1 MGEERQPGLP
11 GIGDEPF
18 LAVTEASPARARR
31 TLRDLIETEGDPR
44 AVDEALIPEDGPRR
58 LALGFPSAAQ
68 LARFVAGYRS
78 QLLADLDLG
87 PLEVVAGGTKPSRRY
102 YHLGRSVTPDVV
114 LRTTDDR
121 HVVVSVSA
129 GLAAS
134 THMPL
139 VDELAVLGGI
149 LGPVIGVLVTP
160 AALDEPTAAAI
171 WAHVAELR
179 QHHDVHW
186 IRYGISLD
194 LAVD

>member
-1 MGEERQPGLP
+1 MGEKRQPGLP

-18 LAVTEASPARARR
+18 LAVTEEAPARARR
-31 TLRDLIETEGDPR
+31 TLRDLIETEGDAR
-44 AVDEALIPEDGPRR
+44 AVDEALSPDDVPRR
-58 LALGFPSAAQ
+58 LTLGFPSAAQ

-87 PLEVVAGGTKPSRRY
+87 PLEVVAGGTRPSRRY

-121 HVVVSVSA
+121 HVVVSVSS

-160 AALDEPTAAAI
+160 TTLDEPTAATI
-171 WAHVAELR
+171 WAHIAELR
-179 QHHDVHW
+179 RHHDVHW
-186 IRYGISLD
+186 IRYGISLE
-194 LAVD
+194 LSVD